1 MGEAKET
8 VGERAPR
15 GGHSWRLGLFVAA
28 LASFAL
34 SAIAFFLFVYVPS
47 ERRQAIGEWAGKLEA
62 IANDRRAA
70 IAERVDEILAGARTA
85 ASSPSVRAAV
95 AAQRAGSAFVAADR
109 LEEALGSLQA
119 GRRYGGIALFGEGG
133 VWLAGSGRWSSGK
146 EVAHVATLL
155 RPGAAVDF
163 ALGADGKPTIVFA
176 APVGG
181 GEGARAVILVD
192 PSEWFYPLL
201 AREAVP
207 TRTGEVLLARRD
219 GDDVVVLSPLRT
231 RPDAPLTLRIPV
243 SSPTIAARVAA
254 AGIEMAGEFPDFHGD
269 PAVAAARLVPRT
281 GWVLVAMMD
290 RDEALEPF
298 RAKMRWAAALLSFS
312 IALVGL
318 LAAALA
324 REAGHRFRRA
334 AEASNQRLALLVKE
348 ANDAILYSAADGRV
362 LEANPS
368 AAELYGYSRAELLTM
383 SLRDLRPPEGQAE
396 LDRQL
401 AAILAGAPPV
411 FETNGLRKD
420 GTIVVVEESVRG
432 TSVEGKPGF
441 TSVIR
446 NVSARKEAERRIAFL
461 NRMVRTHTAV
471 NQLIIRERD
480 RQRLLDG
487 VCRSAVDV
495 AGFRMAWIGVAD
507 KTAGLV
513 RPVAVAGHDDGY
525 LSETSVRCDDT
536 MEGRGPTGAAIREGR
551 TVTLDDMRD
560 DPRVEPWREAAAR
573 HGYRSSAAFPLV
585 VDGEAIGALS
595 IYSDERAAF
604 IGEIVELLEEMAGD
618 VAFALQVAKADEA
631 HRMVEEKYRL
641 ISENTADVIWTLD
654 VATRRFTF
662 VSPSIKRLRGFT
674 PEEVIAEP
682 LESAL
687 MPESR
692 RVVSKELPRRI
703 AAFEAGDE
711 SSRTSVWQV
720 DQPRRDGTV
729 VPTEIA
735 TTFLADEQGRVIQ
748 VLGVSRDIT
757 ERKRHEDEL
766 VRLNEEL
773 ERRVAVRTAELE
785 RANQELKEF
794 SSSVS
799 HDLRAPLRAIDGFS
813 GMLAKTCTPKLDE
826 AERHLVDVIRENT
839 RKMLHLI
846 DDLLAFS
853 RTARSEIRRSRIDMG
868 AMARSVLEEIIPDG
882 TARER
887 VFVTVGDL
895 PPAWGDA
902 SLLRQ
907 VWINLLSNAVKFS
920 AKKERAAIEI
930 SAYVEGEST
939 VYRVRD
945 NGAGFDMAYAAKLFG
960 VFQRLHGGDEFEG
973 TGIGLALVKRIVSR
987 HGGQVTAQSA
997 PGEGATFT
1005 FALPLLH
1012 GERVE
1017 KDESHSLAS
1026 D

>member
-1 MGEAKET
+1 MGEAKEA

-28 LASFAL
+28 LALFAL
-34 SAIAFFLFVYVPS
+34 LAIALFFLVYAPNQ
-47 ERRQAIGEWAGKLEA
+47 RRQAIGEWARKLEA
-62 IANDRRAA
+62 VANDRKTV
-70 IAERVDEILAGARTA
+70 IGERVDEILGDARTA

-95 AAQRAGSAFVAADR
+95 AAQKAGSAFVAADR
-109 LEEALGSLQA
+109 LGEALGVLQP
-119 GRRYGGIALFGEGG
+119 GRRHGGIALFGEGG
-133 VWLAGSGRWSSGK
+133 VWLAGAGRWGSAK
-146 EVAHVATLL
+146 EAANAAALL
-155 RPGAAVDF
+155 GPEAEVDF
-163 ALGADGKPTIVFA
+163 VLGADGKPLVVFA

-181 GEGARAVILVD
+181 GKGARAVILVD
-192 PSEWFYPLL
+192 PTEWFYPLL

-207 TRTGEVLLARRD
+207 TRTGEVFLARRD
-219 GDDVVVLSPLRT
+219 GEDVVVLSPLRT
-231 RPDAPLTLRIPV
+231 RPDAPLKLRIPV
-243 SSPTIAARVAA
+243 SGPTIAARFAA
-254 AGIEMAGEFPDFHGD
+254 AGIEMAGEFPDHRGV
-269 PAVAAARLVPRT
+269 PVVAAARLVPGT
-281 GWVLVAMMD
+281 GWILVAKVD
-290 RDEALEPF
+290 RDEALESF
-298 RAKMRWAAALLSFS
+298 RTKMRWAAALLLFS

-324 REAGHRFRRA
+324 REAGNRSRRS
-334 AEASNQRLALLVKE
+334 AEASDQRLALLLKE

-368 AAELYGYSRAELLTM
+368 AVELYGYSRAELLTM

-396 LDRQL
+396 LGQQL
-401 AAILAGAPPV
+401 AAILVGAPPV

-432 TSVEGKPGF
+432 TTVEGKPGF

-480 RQRLLDG
+480 QQRLLDG
-487 VCRSAVDV
+487 VCRAAVEV
-495 AGFRMAWIGVAD
+495 AGFRMAWIGMAD
-507 KTAGLV
+507 RTAGLV

-536 MEGRGPTGAAIREGR
+536 IEGRGPTGAAIREGR

-618 VAFALQVAKADEA
+618 VAFALQVAKTDAV
-631 HRMVEEKYRL
+631 HRKVEERYRL
-641 ISENTADVIWTLD
+641 ISENAADVIWTLD
-654 VATRRFTF
+654 VATLRFTY
-662 VSPSIKRLRGFT
+662 VSPSVKRLRGFT
-674 PEEVIAEP
+674 PEEVIVQPVESGLS
-682 LESAL
+682 LESR
-687 MPESR
+687 P
-692 RVVSKELPRRI
+692 VVSEELPRQI
-703 AAFEAGDE
+703 ACFEAGDE
-711 SSRTSVWQV
+711 SYRVAVTRL
-720 DQPRRDGTV
+720 DQMRRDGTI
-729 VPTEIA
+729 VPTEVV
-735 TTFLADEQGRVIQ
+735 TTLLADDLGRVTQ

-773 ERRVAVRTAELE
+773 ERRVAERTAELE
-785 RANQELKEF
+785 RANQELDEF

-799 HDLRAPLRAIDGFS
+799 HDLKAPLRAIDGFT

-826 AERHLVDVIRENT
+826 AERHLVSVIRENT
-839 RKMLHLI
+839 QRMSRLI
-846 DDLLAFS
+846 DDLLTFS
-853 RTARSEIRRSRIDMG
+853 RTGRSEMQRSHVEMG
-868 AMARSVLEEIIPDG
+868 AMARSVVEEVIPRG
-882 TARER
+882 TAREQIS
-887 VFVTVGDL
+887 VTVGEL
-895 PPAWGDA
+895 PQAWGDA

-920 AKKERAAIEI
+920 AKREGAVIEI
-930 SAYVEGEST
+930 SGGVENEST

-945 NGAGFDMAYAAKLFG
+945 NGAGFDMAHAAKLFG
-960 VFQRLHGGDEFEG
+960 VFQRLHRGDEFEG

-1005 FALPLLH
+1005 FALPILH
-1012 GERVE
+1012 GEGVE
-1017 KDESHSLAS
+1017 KD
-1026 D
+1026 